1 MNRTLIVVLVG
12 LVVGAAGMQI
22 LSNFRI
28 RVEPASDPSPSPKP
42 LAQHDLDP
50 PDAAEAPR
58 LLPERVARTTRNP
71 VPVRNANGVVQ
82 AGVIEPVAALAPVA
96 AAATIAA
103 TTAAATPAPNPVLP
117 VSVLSIEDELN
128 KQKFTWDVASSGPE
142 PGRIYLMNRENA
154 TVVLSRK
161 LAENKIRISINN
173 VEDKL
178 QSLDGAVTP
187 IAEDEKPDRLTFNFN
202 KFPAKFNAALS
213 RSELRI
219 EIRDDKNAFLAGV
232 ILHRPLLLPTSG
244 SPPLTVDHF
253 RSSPFLPAGNISEQ
267 HKVYGSFFAL
277 DGRVNGRG
285 GPVSFVAQIAG
296 GFPFEIRD
304 VVVEPAAAD
313 AWSAVLKL
321 PAFGPTIQGKIAVRI
336 NTPEGHAY
344 YTLFIPITYQSRP
357 TTLAAPTG
365 ITLTKVAAEAS
376 DATKVLKP
384 TQASANGLK
393 GYLSNTNKVKVV
405 VTPQADADGVQLFI
419 DSDIPIKT
427 LNKTSAADVDFGEFT
442 LSESRT
448 HIIRTAALL
457 GDQKSVTTQ
466 VQVQLQTTRPALEKV
481 VATGFGSGNATDK
494 IDIRFTSE
502 NELDETLANNAD
514 NYEVV
519 FNEGGQ
525 NTPITLTSTPM
536 KLNTI
541 GFDKPTNTVTLTLQN
556 VQPGSYTIAVKKS
569 ITDIFGNPIYAVPG
583 LSGARAY
590 QTVLQSEKLVNALP
604 SVSTGVTLQTAPHT
618 VFPEYT
624 KFRVLEDGFNPSDRV
639 ETRVVRLYYNRDAN
653 RVAQIVNRDVKA
665 HNQVS
670 VDVRRRVA
678 DRTRDDANAA
688 TDERQRLEREAVQKA
703 TESRAAEAEMKRLQ
717 NKAGTSRGESTQ
729 AKIQLTQKQ
738 NELTQARQDLDRAK
752 IAAETRA
759 ATDPTNDT
767 QIARVETLQAQVTQL
782 TTDIDELKAFIR
794 SAATQAEDKRRATDL
809 LQSKE
814 LELASARATLS
825 RALAGVPNK
834 VASNTAVQTQE
845 TAVDTAET
853 EVAKARRDALNPVSD
868 ADKLVKNEAV
878 ATKERL
884 LTVELR
890 KLQRL
895 RLNTEET
902 EDKAIDPNRAVVTQ
916 LELDI
921 RKQQRIIASSDT
933 NLAEKRQADA
943 QLRQLNADLSQA
955 KREQD
960 RAIAAARGKA
970 SADSTSVDPA
980 QRRVNQLETDIRT
993 LQQVASNG
1001 DAAETAARND
1011 LALATGKLQAARE
1024 VEVRANETAQIKAAN
1039 ELRLREDQ
1047 FRREVAAAKEDPD
1060 VHAAGK
1066 PTSLDP
1072 VQQCSISVI
1081 GEGLIQIRGPIK
1093 GLNIIRTMIN
1103 QLDSPT
1109 GQVRI
1114 AVHTVQVNGE
1124 RADRMERVVANI
1136 QRYLDHSRFLTD
1148 QSAQMLRK
1156 AVTSVAARKAEEA
1169 VGMSGIGCTQ
1179 AERDQKYLHAFF
1191 GKDFID
1197 ELKTLDSEFLRTG
1210 NKILSLH
1217 SMDSTSLSSALFM
1230 MALAKNNVRT
1240 EILAEFQTALRC
1252 NLPQAEMNFYQAGL
1266 SGGRCEACF
1275 DRKFYMLAYNAKF
1288 QSFIGY
1294 FNSEVSGDDTM
1305 TPIQREFVRLAQI
1318 FKTRMITELQLKQRV
1333 MERSL
1338 MEERIGRNYLEELR
1352 KAAELEDAAKKKLGD
1367 LRDEL
1372 RQVAAE
1378 SQTSILRLIDMAE
1391 RINDETQDIAE
1402 VSRVLWKY
1410 LESKTNT
1417 DPKTLSTLQS
1427 SGQYTSKTARG
1438 TQITIKASALNPS
1451 TKSTGL
1457 NIQYTEGVLPRLVA
1471 IQTTLKQFVFITNAN
1486 NEAYERVDKFIHD
1499 AKSGENITNT
1509 RLTEFDADMKTIS
1522 AVIRLESSNSKLRL
1536 NSILNHLTG
1545 DKADPIKAFTT
1556 YQDFRSDVLSKLN
1569 DSPLKQQSQMIFEDA
1584 SPTFKRLLQT
1594 GAGYQAAKAKADA
1607 SRRPLDEKKLLDLL
1621 VDEVEDKHIELLE
1634 GTRAH
1639 TANVDNYL
1647 KNLAT
1652 ALETDFNT
1660 QFNQPAFRRVR
1671 ESGQSWDVTLGQIE
1685 TTTVLTNNRMFAKVS
1700 PAATMEFDL
1709 PKRDIFITEG
1719 FKSAK
1724 ALFDEYGALVN
1735 DPTFLAAARL
1745 YSGVPLNSPG
1755 VGLGNLSPV
1764 RNVLPGLPSSPDEML
1779 LAQGGP
1785 GRKEFGAAF
1794 ESLIPDPAIYK
1805 IETGTGYE
1813 IRPVL
1818 SPDGQNVVFNF
1829 NYMYTT
1835 DVREPVRADEKHL
1848 GRVKRHFVN
1857 TDVQLSNFELREV
1870 SKYQVALKVA
1880 RTGKGV
1886 QLLQDIPG
1894 VGVLFRP
1901 LPSAGTS
1908 LQQNL
1913 IYAQSTI
1920 FPTLFD
1926 LMGLRYAPAVAD
1938 VDPSA
1943 DINDEWVVRNRRRG
1957 CRAANLRCR
1966 GDPSGR
1972 GVANPLRRTTPRF
1985 VPDTGDDPLYAP
1997 ERVLRPWFAVTGQ
2010 QFA

>member
-1 MNRTLIVVLVG
+1 MPGSFKLG
-12 LVVGAAGMQI
+12 LKKSGTEDVFGNKPVDELGAAGVDYA
-22 LSNFRI
+22 F
-28 RVEPASDPSPSPKP
+28 
-42 LAQHDLDP
+42 
-50 PDAAEAPR
+50 
-58 LLPERVARTTRNP
+58 
-71 VPVRNANGVVQ
+71 
-82 AGVIEPVAALAPVA
+82 
-96 AAATIAA
+96 
-103 TTAAATPAPNPVLP
+103 
-117 VSVLSIEDELN
+117 
-128 KQKFTWDVASSGPE
+128 
-142 PGRIYLMNRENA
+142 A
-154 TVVLSRK
+154 TVLFS
-161 LAENKIRISINN
+161 
-173 VEDKL
+173 
-178 QSLDGAVTP
+178 Q
-187 IAEDEKPDRLTFNFN
+187 
-202 KFPAKFNAALS
+202 
-213 RSELRI
+213 
-219 EIRDDKNAFLAGV
+219 KN
-232 ILHRPLLLPTSG
+232 
-244 SPPLTVDHF
+244 
-253 RSSPFLPAGNISEQ
+253 
-267 HKVYGSFFAL
+267 
-277 DGRVNGRG
+277 
-285 GPVSFVAQIAG
+285 
-296 GFPFEIRD
+296 
-304 VVVEPAAAD
+304 
-313 AWSAVLKL
+313 
-321 PAFGPTIQGKIAVRI
+321 
-336 NTPEGHAY
+336 
-344 YTLFIPITYQSRP
+344 
-357 TTLAAPTG
+357 
-365 ITLTKVAAEAS
+365 
-376 DATKVLKP
+376 
-384 TQASANGLK
+384 
-393 GYLSNTNKVKVV
+393 
-405 VTPQADADGVQLFI
+405 
-419 DSDIPIKT
+419 
-427 LNKTSAADVDFGEFT
+427 
-442 LSESRT
+442 ES
-448 HIIRTAALL
+448 
-457 GDQKSVTTQ
+457 
-466 VQVQLQTTRPALEKV
+466 
-481 VATGFGSGNATDK
+481 
-494 IDIRFTSE
+494 
-502 NELDETLANNAD
+502 
-514 NYEVV
+514 
-519 FNEGGQ
+519 
-525 NTPITLTSTPM
+525 
-536 KLNTI
+536 
-541 GFDKPTNTVTLTLQN
+541 
-556 VQPGSYTIAVKKS
+556 
-569 ITDIFGNPIYAVPG
+569 
-583 LSGARAY
+583 
-590 QTVLQSEKLVNALP
+590 LP

-729 AKIQLTQKQ
+729 ARIQLTQKQ
-738 NELTQARQDLDRAK
+738 DELVQARRDLELAQTTAQTRV
-752 IAAETRA
+752 AA
-759 ATDPTNDT
+759 DPVLDL
-767 QIARVETLQAQVTQL
+767 QLQRLETLQA
-782 TTDIDELKAFIR
+782 DIDRLNNDITDLKSALTSNMTTTAQKRTIEILIRTKEQELLTATTALNKAR
-794 SAATQAEDKRRATDL
+794 LEANDTVANADDVKAQQKKVLDATLERDATGRALQLSPNSVDANTKFNTAQANLSNQNLQLDDLLRTKRREADNTTVKPKRDAVET
-809 LQSKE
+809 KE
-814 LELASARATLS
+814 LEIFQQKQILASTTAD
-825 RALAGVPNK
+825 LAEK
-834 VASNTAVQTQE
+834 TQ
-845 TAVDTAET
+845 ADT
-853 EVAKARRDALNPVSD
+853 
-868 ADKLVKNEAV
+868 
-878 ATKERL
+878 
-884 LTVELR
+884 ELR
-890 KLQRL
+890 KLNLQM
-895 RLNTEET
+895 
-902 EDKAIDPNRAVVTQ
+902 TQ
-916 LELDI
+916 L
-921 RKQQRIIASSDT
+921 
-933 NLAEKRQADA
+933 
-943 QLRQLNADLSQA
+943 

-960 RAIAAARGKA
+960 RAAATAKGSAAVNTA
-970 SADSTSVDPA
+970 STVNPVQ
-980 QRRVNQLETDIRT
+980 QRIEQIQRDIRT
-993 LQQVASNG
+993 LQLVISNG
-1001 DAAETAARND
+1001 DAAETTARND

-1024 VEVRANETAQIKAAN
+1024 GEVRANETAQIKAAN

-1060 VHAAGK
+1060 VHAPGK

-1124 RADRMERVVANI
+1124 RADRMERVVGSI

-1169 VGMSGIGCTQ
+1169 VGMAGPGCTQ

-1240 EILAEFQTALRC
+1240 EILAEFQNALRC
-1252 NLPQAEMNFYQAGL
+1252 NLPQAELNFYQAGL
-1266 SGGRCEACF
+1266 SGGRCDACF

-1338 MEERIGRNYLEELR
+1338 LEERIGRNYLLELQ
-1352 KAAELEDAAKKKLGD
+1352 KAADLEEAAKTELTKF
-1367 LRDEL
+1367 RDEL
-1372 RQVAAE
+1372 RRSVAKGQSGIVQIIVALE
-1378 SQTSILRLIDMAE
+1378 EIETQTSAIGALTADLTERIEAE
-1391 RINDETQDIAE
+1391 RQNAQ
-1402 VSRVLWKY
+1402 
-1410 LESKTNT
+1410 SKN
-1417 DPKTLSTLQS
+1417 
-1427 SGQYTSKTARG
+1427 TSKNYSSP
-1438 TQITIKASALNPS
+1438 SAAPLQFRNR
-1451 TKSTGL
+1451 
-1457 NIQYTEGVLPRLVA
+1457 QYLAPRVSKNGVKLEEAIIREVQDAVRL
-1471 IQTTLKQFVFITNAN
+1471 LKQFVYFSNDYKTKLIELN
-1486 NEAYERVDKFIHD
+1486 
-1499 AKSGENITNT
+1499 S
-1509 RLTEFDADMKTIS
+1509 LTIS
-1522 AVIRLESSNSKLRL
+1522 LNPEVEVPKADIDKLRNL
-1536 NSILNHLTG
+1536 FTSLAEMVRGVLRD
-1545 DKADPIKAFTT
+1545 DKRELDEIFQLLRPDRIDVTRAVAKYKSYRDQVMAELVAGSDIEKKARDVFAATDPI
-1556 YQDFRSDVLSKLN
+1556 FRDLVLS
-1569 DSPLKQQSQMIFEDA
+1569 E
-1584 SPTFKRLLQT
+1584 T
-1594 GAGYQAAKAKADA
+1594 GYQAALQKSREA
-1607 SRRPLDEKKLLDLL
+1607 RRPLDEKKLLDLL

-1647 KNLAT
+1647 KNLST

-1660 QFNQPAFRRVR
+1660 QFYQPAFRRVR

-1755 VGLGNLSPV
+1755 VGTGGLSPV

-1785 GRKEFGAAF
+1785 GRKEFGSAF
-1794 ESLIPDPAIYK
+1794 EALIPDPAVYK

-1943 DINDEWVVRNRRRG
+1943 DINDEWVVRNRRRDVEQRIFDVG
-1957 CRAANLRCR
+1957 ATRVDEALRIPYGERRPDLYRSQETITYTHPSGYYGPGLRLRDSNLRE
-1966 GDPSGR
+1966 GYDPQR
-1972 GVANPLRRTTPRF
+1972 AYPETPFAPRTPVNRSE
-1985 VPDTGDDPLYAP
+1985 DPLFDPFQNATPGNERWNYPQMAP
-1997 ERVLRPWFAVTGQ
+1997 REIPNGTISTTVTPGNVASFQNRSAGVPTISAIPVLQ
-2010 QFA
+2010 QPGLASQSPAKPIPPFHIPPPAPIQSQLVPSNLIPAQPPAPIGTYQPIGVSR